1 MTTKYLLL
9 VPQRCSDFGITN
21 KELIK
26 AMKDRYQCDHILSKD
41 ANGNTVVYAVAPSIE
56 HLERLTTDIDLEGQA
71 VVIIGI
77 FDMVVD

>member
-9 VPQRCSDFGITN
+9 VPQRGSDFGITN
-21 KELIK
+21 KDLIK

-41 ANGNTVVYAVAPSIE
+41 AQGNTVVYAVAPSIE

-71 VVIIGI
+71 VVITGI

>member
-9 VPQRCSDFGITN
+9 VPQRGSDFGITN

-56 HLERLTTDIDLEGQA
+56 HLERLTTDVELEGQ
-71 VVIIGI
+71 VVEITGI
-77 FDMVVD
+77 FDMIID